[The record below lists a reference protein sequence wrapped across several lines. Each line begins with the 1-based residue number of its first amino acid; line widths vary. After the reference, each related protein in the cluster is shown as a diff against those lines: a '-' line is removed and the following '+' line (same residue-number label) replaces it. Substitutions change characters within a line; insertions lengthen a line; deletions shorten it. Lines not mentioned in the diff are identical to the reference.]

1 MALNGSLTRVKEL
14 LGREDSILFIG
25 PKEPVDY
32 QEGSSQLLDVLQQVV
47 PNAKAQVY
55 SLASVVKYA
64 SEKYTFYEKVKFL
77 PVSEFL
83 VESAQRKGYD
93 GKTLL
98 FLSFY
103 RNQLQRLVNNCKN
116 YGGKVMAVSL
126 DRDPIEGADLCLA
139 DRHLSYGEWIDALKG
154 LA

>member
-1 MALNGSLTRVKEL
+1 MNGNSQRIKEW
-14 LGREDSILFIG
+14 LGQESNVLIIG

-32 QEGSSQLLDVLQQVV
+32 QDGSSRLLDLLQQMV
-47 PNAKAQVY
+47 PNVKAQIY

-64 SEKYTFYEKVKFL
+64 SDKYTFYEKVKFL

-83 VESAQRKGYD
+83 VESSQRKGYE

-98 FLSFY
+98 FVSFY

-116 YGGKVMAVSL
+116 YGGKVTAVSL

-139 DRHLSYGEWIDALKG
+139 DRHLSYEEWLKALQA
-154 LA
+154 LV